1 MGGGGR
7 ALGRAELTQG
17 PGGLLSGLNKCFVKE
32 PGIRGPAT
40 ATQRAGPS

>member
-17 PGGLLSGLNKCFVKE
+17 PGGLLSGLEKCLVRE
-32 PGIRGPAT
+32 PGVRGPAT
-40 ATQRAGPS
+40 ATQRA

>member
-17 PGGLLSGLNKCFVKE
+17 LGGLLSRREKCHVRE
-32 PGIRGPAT
+32 PGARGPVT
-40 ATQRAGPS
+40 ATQRAMT